1 MEIKKYIFL
10 LAVIISSCSN
20 GYKTKPCVNVKT
32 DSAEILK
39 HVYEPLPNQDEYTE
53 YQTFDEFSMKPI
65 GRKKNNP
72 YVLVCQKDSFIYVK
86 SSVEDDSIRVYKKLR
101 NGLWHSHMEYENWKR
116 HGYKI
121 IKQPW
126 ERMARTYDR
135 YFYNDSILEVETD
148 YDEDRIIRRYFVK
161 TRKRMWILSIS
172 NLEEKK
178 IKDIAKLRKMFF
190 AIIQNIH
197 SDKGYFKVNAYSV
210 KYSMYT
216 LNVADGQYVYR
227 NKYDDYK
234 FLKKGYGFW
243 GIQPGIDERRLVDGR
258 EIDAF
263 SSRNPHGIVSNDCD
277 YIFDDADIYPS
288 YPGGESELKKYL
300 MSFGFKMNELTPR
313 RYVVGFIVEKN
324 GTITN
329 IRLAKG
335 NPNMAGKIK
344 KCIKG
349 MPRWI
354 PGSIGGVN
362 VRMRVAILFTDNQK
376 Q

>member
-53 YQTFDEFSMKPI
+53 YQTFDEFFMKPI

-135 YFYNDSILEVETD
+135 Y
-148 YDEDRIIRRYFVK
+148 
-161 TRKRMWILSIS
+161 
-172 NLEEKK
+172 
-178 IKDIAKLRKMFF
+178 
-190 AIIQNIH
+190 
-197 SDKGYFKVNAYSV
+197 
-210 KYSMYT
+210 SMT
-216 LNVADGQYVYR
+216 ATT
-227 NKYDDYK
+227 
-234 FLKKGYGFW
+234 
-243 GIQPGIDERRLVDGR
+243 
-258 EIDAF
+258 
-263 SSRNPHGIVSNDCD
+263 
-277 YIFDDADIYPS
+277 
-288 YPGGESELKKYL
+288 YL
-300 MSFGFKMNELTPR
+300 MMR
-313 RYVVGFIVEKN
+313 IFIHL
-324 GTITN
+324 I
-329 IRLAKG
+329 LA
-335 NPNMAGKIK
+335 
-344 KCIKG
+344 
-349 MPRWI
+349 
-354 PGSIGGVN
+354 
-362 VRMRVAILFTDNQK
+362 VRAN
-376 Q
+376 

>member
-1 MEIKKYIFL
+1 MEIKYFVFL
-10 LAVIISSCSN
+10 LVFIISSCTTRRKATSYVR
-20 GYKTKPCVNVKT
+20 GDADTTETMEY
-32 DSAEILK
+32 
-39 HVYEPLPNQDEYTE
+39 VYEPLPNHDEYTD

-86 SSVEDDSIRVYKKLR
+86 SSVDDDSTRIYKKLR

-116 HGYKI
+116 RGYKI

-135 YFYNDSILEVETD
+135 YFYNDSILEVETE
-148 YDEDRIIRRYFVK
+148 YEEDRIIRHYFVK
-161 TRKRMWILSIS
+161 TRSQMWILSIS

-190 AIIQNIH
+190 AITQNIH
-197 SDKGYFKVNAYSV
+197 SDKGYFKVNAFNI

-216 LNVADGQYVYR
+216 LIVADGQYVYY
-227 NKYDDYK
+227 NKYEERK

-243 GIQPGIDERRLVDGR
+243 GIQPGIDEKRLVDGR
-258 EIDAF
+258 EIDTF
-263 SSRNPHGIVSNDCD
+263 SSRNPHGLVNKDCE

-288 YPGGESELKKYL
+288 YPGGESELKKFL

-313 RYVVGFIVEKN
+313 RYVVGFVVEKN

-335 NPNMAGKIK
+335 NPNMAGKIE
-344 KCIKG
+344 KCIKK
-349 MPRWI
+349 MPRWT
-354 PGSIGGVN
+354 PGSIGGLN